1 MTVFADL
8 AEQEQLV
15 LAEAPLMAISAVFA
29 VGHPGFLGTLK
40 ELRASNK
47 LLRHPGDR
55 GPATNFVVE
64 ISAAARSLDVQED
77 MEHRVGAHLTRDEV
91 RTIALDGVAAAAPVL
106 QALPPEQATG
116 VADWFLDLCR
126 AAAGAA
132 PDRGAQDRVSSAEA
146 DVLAEV
152 GQRLGVTV

>member
-1 MTVFADL
+1 MMQFSDL
-8 AEQEQLV
+8 DESSSRL
-15 LAEAPLMAISAVFA
+15 LAEAPLMAISAVFS
-29 VGHPGFLGTLK
+29 VGHPGFFGTLK

-55 GPATNFVVE
+55 GPATDLVSE

-91 RTIALDGVAAAAPVL
+91 RKVALDGIGAAAPVV
-106 QALPPEQATG
+106 QSLPSEQAAG
-116 VADWFLDLCR
+116 VVGWILDLCR

-132 PDRGAQDRVSSAEA
+132 PDQGSRVAVSDAEA
-146 DVLAEV
+146 EV
-152 GQRLGVTV
+152 ITEIEHRLGANE